1 MTNSTRVADPGLFDG
16 SDPIFVKRE
25 RSDPDPYFEKGA
37 DQDSV

>member
-1 MTNSTRVADPGLFDG
+1 MIHSTRGVDPSLFVG